1 MAADIGFVGF
11 GIPESWKFFKEHYP
25 VFIER
30 FQNLKNLMSRTFERT
45 ASCPEPVDK
54 VTYFLGRLASEDF
67 LELLLLVGNGYGI
80 AGLKILRGM
89 YERVV
94 TARYLAANP
103 AEVDRFLDFHWVQ
116 QRKIVQAV
124 VKSFGETAIPNER
137 VKEVEENY
145 RRVRDSFVVIACK
158 DCGRTGVN
166 YTWSKLDFVS
176 MAHAVGEP
184 GRLVALGYYLPTREA
199 HSTTGAIL
207 SRLSLDP
214 GDVLMFESG
223 AQNREGEIALMTAH
237 SLLLNSIE
245 LQKEYFKLEFLA
257 APLQACLD
265 DYIEIWKTKSQS
277 AGTN

>member
-1 MAADIGFVGF
+1 MADTGFVGF
-11 GIPESWKFFKEHYP
+11 GIPASWKFFQEHYP

-30 FQNLKNLMSRTFERT
+30 FQNLRKLMSEVFERT
-45 ASCPEPVDK
+45 ASSPEPIDK
-54 VTYFLGRLASEDF
+54 VIYFLGRLASEDF
-67 LELLLLVGNGYGI
+67 LEILLLVGNGYGI

-94 TARYLAANP
+94 TARYLASNP

-116 QRKIVQAV
+116 QRKTTRAV
-124 VKSFGETAIPNER
+124 VETFGEGSIPSEQ

-145 RRVRDSFVVIACK
+145 WRVRDSFVVTAC
-158 DCGRTGVN
+158 DACGRKDVN

-176 MAHAVGEP
+176 MARAAG
-184 GRLVALGYYLPTREA
+184 GTGQLVALAYYLPTREA

-214 GDVLMFESG
+214 GNVLMFESG
-223 AQNREGEIALMTAH
+223 AQNREGEVALMTAH
-237 SLLLNSIE
+237 NLLLNVID
-245 LQKEYFKLEFLA
+245 LQKEHFKLEFLA

-265 DYIEIWKTKSQS
+265 DFIEIWKSKSQS
-277 AGTN
+277 ASNS